1 MANFLEENFIEEN
14 PDSMSKIVLVVM
26 SDVDAIVRTL
36 LHDSFMDIWSKEPI
50 NIMIYIGDDDKE
62 FKNSKS
68 NNEKAKKVKQIKET
82 LKKQG
87 CHDIFF
93 ATYKWANN
101 TNYEIGDIVWCDE
114 QKYKCLKKHKSK
126 KKFKPST
133 DNNEGD
139 FAYWDIAEEIKRI
152 YDIFDGNSP
161 ANFFINEQQKKG
173 AFQEK
178 HKYFQDRRTFIF
190 CTWVAATSSLVPT
203 IMDASD
209 NSLKTLLRFDFVI
222 MDKTNIT
229 KREKSYIR
237 DNRETTYSNNG
248 NFNKKRKLNNNSSSR
263 KNVRKN
269 KILLPF
275 KEFSPKNIVE
285 VVECSIKSLCV
296 MVNDANSL
304 DIDDHTFINNSY
316 YGEES
321 DADSDSDESYS
332 GPDRSGGNGNTEKY
346 QDWLNRVANK
356 SMEDYEKDLRILLDS
371 ETNPGEIPK
380 ELSIAPTVPDFAG
393 ALVTS
398 ADALLAKIT
407 TNTTVITTGT
417 QTGLATTS
425 SGSGSGAILTVVAS
439 GTTVVTGVTVT
450 TTGSGYA
457 VGDTLT
463 VAAANIDGSDADLVF
478 TLEAADIPYKKS
490 VPDLIKNS
498 KKQEQI
504 EKRKLEI
511 KTYCEEVHKYVKIGQ
526 AIYDEMSN
534 LLTQKAIKEQR
545 ILNPKEFTFYS
556 YFNNNF
562 DMFEEFVN
570 GKKNIIERL
579 QIEKITTKQLWD
591 KGKNMLQRL
600 LGFKSSGMYCIQKA
614 RNELLNCCGFE
625 TPGYWYKGSVKRIG
639 Q

>member
-1 MANFLEENFIEEN
+1 MNGLLHIDQLINLVSKCTLDLHSDPYDCIKCQNGIAYMANFLEENFIEEN

-101 TNYEIGDIVWCDE
+101 TNYKIGDIVWCDE
-114 QKYKCLKKHKSK
+114 QKYKCLKDHKSK

-139 FAYWDIAEEIKRI
+139 FAYWNIAEEIKCI

-161 ANFFINEQQKKG
+161 ANFFVNEQQKKG

-209 NSLKTLLRFDFVI
+209 NSLKTLLKFDFVI

-263 KNVRKN
+263 KIVRKN
-269 KILLPF
+269 KIFLPF

-296 MVNDANSL
+296 MVNDVNSL
-304 DIDDHTFINNSY
+304 DIDDHTFINSSY

-371 ETNPGEIPK
+371 ETNPGKIPK
-380 ELSIAPTVPDFAG
+380 ELSIAPTVPG
-393 ALVTS
+393 
-398 ADALLAKIT
+398 I
-407 TNTTVITTGT
+407 
-417 QTGLATTS
+417 
-425 SGSGSGAILTVVAS
+425 
-439 GTTVVTGVTVT
+439 
-450 TTGSGYA
+450 
-457 VGDTLT
+457 
-463 VAAANIDGSDADLVF
+463 SD
-478 TLEAADIPYKKS
+478 I
-490 VPDLIKNS
+490 PDLIKNS

-511 KTYCEEVHKYVKIGQ
+511 KTFCEEVHKYVKIGQ

-579 QIEKITTKQLWD
+579 QTEKITTKQLWD
-591 KGKNMLQRL
+591 NGKNMLQHL
-600 LGFKSSGMYCIQKA
+600 LDFKSSGMYCIQKA

-625 TPGYWYKGSVKRIG
+625 TPGYWYKGTVKRIG